1 MIKAIKL
8 KKIVIFVIIFCII
21 FGILY
26 YKKFLFGNNIIK
38 NRSEEDILNSFENY
52 SAEINV
58 TITSNKTTN
67 EYTIYQEVNCDY
79 SMQEILKGQNIEGLK
94 IELNKNILKVS
105 NSKLKLE
112 KIYENYNN
120 LLNNAMF
127 LNSFSLDYKN
137 EENETNYYKDNEE
150 IVLEVKLNNNQ
161 NTYIKY
167 KKLYLEE
174 KTLKPKKL
182 EMKDNTKKETICII
196 YNNVELKKQF
206 EN

>member
-167 KKLYLEE
+167 KKLYLKE

-196 YNNVELKKQF
+196 YNNVELKK
-206 EN
+206 

>member
-196 YNNVELKKQF
+196 YNNVELKK
-206 EN
+206 